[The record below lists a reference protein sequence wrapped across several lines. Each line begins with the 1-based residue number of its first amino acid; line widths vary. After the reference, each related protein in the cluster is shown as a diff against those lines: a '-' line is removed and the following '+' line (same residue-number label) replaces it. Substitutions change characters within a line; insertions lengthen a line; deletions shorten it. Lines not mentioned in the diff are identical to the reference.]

1 MLRNIFNFIFVFIL
15 GTVSMYVIIFI
26 KSSQNFLYLNLYHY
40 NTYFPNTSRSQEF
53 FFLVRQHR
61 RKETENGN
69 TAGKPDSRTTTW
81 TFDVAHV
88 SLVSTSPCLP
98 AETSRRNMDLFPVVA
113 LSFDNLPAGI
123 RRSPRPDVPRT
134 TPPQVVKCIAES
146 GLSRRE

>member
-88 SLVSTSPCLP
+88 SLVSTGPCLP
-98 AETSRRNMDLFPVVA
+98 AETSKKERGP
-113 LSFDNLPAGI
+113 LP
-123 RRSPRPDVPRT
+123 
-134 TPPQVVKCIAES
+134 
-146 GLSRRE
+146 SRCPFI